1 MDFGFSEEQELLRGQ
16 ARDFLDKQCSPAVV
30 RSLMAS
36 ESGHDK
42 ALWSRMVD
50 LGWTAIPF
58 PEQYGGLGLGMVDLT
73 VVLEEM
79 GRHVTPSPLISAV
92 GLAGMTLLYGAN
104 EEQRQRWLPSLC
116 DGTALGTVA
125 LVENSGR
132 WDAHGVQLSAQR
144 SGSGWVLRGEKAY
157 VADAHIADWMIVVAR
172 TGAGDGD
179 GVTLFVVDTNAP
191 GVTVR
196 NVQSMDQTRRM
207 ATVSFADVSVDADRI
222 IGGEGRGWSV
232 LRRGVDRALVA
243 ISAELCGVAQRAM
256 EMSVEYAKTRQQF
269 GRPIGSYQAVSHK
282 CADML
287 VQVESAKSLTYYAA
301 WAVDNDVPEA
311 PLAAAMAKAYAS
323 DAARQ
328 VTGAAIQVHGGI
340 GFTWEHDMHLY
351 VKRAKWGETM
361 LGDAVYHRERVAQ
374 ALEL

>member
-16 ARDFLDKQCSPAVV
+16 ARDFLDKQCGPAVV

-36 ESGHDK
+36 EGGHDK

-144 SGSGWVLRGEKAY
+144 SGSGWLLRGEKAY
-157 VADAHIADWMIVVAR
+157 VADAHIADWMIGVAR

-179 GVTLFVVDTNAP
+179 GGTLFVVDTNAP
-191 GVTVR
+191 GVTGR
-196 NVQSMDQTRRM
+196 NCRSMDQTRRM
-207 ATVSFADVSVDADRI
+207 PSVS
-222 IGGEGRGWSV
+222 
-232 LRRGVDRALVA
+232 
-243 ISAELCGVAQRAM
+243 
-256 EMSVEYAKTRQQF
+256 
-269 GRPIGSYQAVSHK
+269 
-282 CADML
+282 
-287 VQVESAKSLTYYAA
+287 
-301 WAVDNDVPEA
+301 
-311 PLAAAMAKAYAS
+311 
-323 DAARQ
+323 
-328 VTGAAIQVHGGI
+328 
-340 GFTWEHDMHLY
+340 
-351 VKRAKWGETM
+351 
-361 LGDAVYHRERVAQ
+361 
-374 ALEL
+374 